1 MVNCIGSSVK
11 GLSVLLHALFCGRWL
26 HILPLPG
33 GGYRVPTSAFVF
45 HAVAGV
51 RAKAVLEF
59 LLFEILRLFRIEFGR
74 DGRGL
79 GARRI
84 TGSVSADAP
93 ARTAT
98 PPMSAMSV
106 MFFIY
111 NGCIFRFLH
120 AYNSRLSGPC
130 IWDQSPT
137 LRRIGVEKLAVAS
150 ASMMILRCL
159 SHVSQKKN
167 RPPEE
172 QEADSHAKF
181 VSVLEMEPHTSPN

>member
-1 MVNCIGSSVK
+1 LLISLILDSVTSVDMMVNCIGISVK
-11 GLSVLLHALFCGRWL
+11 GLSVLLHALSCGQWL
-26 HILPLPG
+26 HVPPLLG
-33 GGYRVPTSAFVF
+33 GAYRARTSAFVF

-59 LLFEILRLFRIEFGR
+59 LLFEVLRLFRIEFGR

-98 PPMSAMSV
+98 PAMSAISV

-111 NGCIFRFLH
+111 I
-120 AYNSRLSGPC
+120 
-130 IWDQSPT
+130 
-137 LRRIGVEKLAVAS
+137 
-150 ASMMILRCL
+150 
-159 SHVSQKKN
+159 
-167 RPPEE
+167 
-172 QEADSHAKF
+172 
-181 VSVLEMEPHTSPN
+181 

>member
-1 MVNCIGSSVK
+1 MGILPARQQLHLLISLILDSVASVDLMLNCIGISVN
-11 GLSVLLHALFCGRWL
+11 GLSVLLHALSCGQWL

-33 GGYRVPTSAFVF
+33 GAYRVRTSAYLF

-74 DGRGL
+74 DKRGL

-93 ARTAT
+93 ARTAA
-98 PPMSAMSV
+98 PAMSAMSV

-111 NGCIFRFLH
+111 IIVFFGS
-120 AYNSRLSGPC
+120 YT
-130 IWDQSPT
+130 PT
-137 LRRIGVEKLAVAS
+137 I
-150 ASMMILRCL
+150 
-159 SHVSQKKN
+159 
-167 RPPEE
+167 P
-172 QEADSHAKF
+172 D
-181 VSVLEMEPHTSPN
+181 

>member
-1 MVNCIGSSVK
+1 LPARQQLRLLISLILDSVTSVDLMVKCIGSSVT
-11 GLSVLLHALFCGRWL
+11 GLSVLLHALSCGHWL
-26 HILPLPG
+26 HVLPLPG
-33 GGYRVPTSAFVF
+33 GAYRAHTSAFVF

-59 LLFEILRLFRIEFGR
+59 LPFEILRLFRIEFGR
-74 DGRGL
+74 DGRGF

-111 NGCIFRFLH
+111 I
-120 AYNSRLSGPC
+120 
-130 IWDQSPT
+130 
-137 LRRIGVEKLAVAS
+137 
-150 ASMMILRCL
+150 
-159 SHVSQKKN
+159 
-167 RPPEE
+167 
-172 QEADSHAKF
+172 
-181 VSVLEMEPHTSPN
+181 

>member
-1 MVNCIGSSVK
+1 MLNSVTSVDLMVNCIGISVK
-11 GLSVLLHALFCGRWL
+11 GLSVLLHALSCGQWL
-26 HILPLPG
+26 HILPLAG

-45 HAVAGV
+45 HAEAGV

-111 NGCIFRFLH
+111 IWLYFRFLH
-120 AYNSRLSGPC
+120 AYNSRLSGAR

-137 LRRIGVEKLAVAS
+137 PRRI
-150 ASMMILRCL
+150 
-159 SHVSQKKN
+159 
-167 RPPEE
+167 
-172 QEADSHAKF
+172 
-181 VSVLEMEPHTSPN
+181 